1 MYGRGRG
8 SHLVVL
14 RDDTQ
19 APGLSV
25 TFPAE
30 TSPWLESCFQF
41 SFLLLHECVKMP
53 SLGGLMPES
62 DLPLEEVLIT
72 PYRLRND
79 VYCSGR
85 LLCVNQSSKS

>member
-1 MYGRGRG
+1 MKLRLLG
-8 SHLVVL
+8 LV
-14 RDDTQ
+14 T
-19 APGLSV
+19 V

-30 TSPWLESCFQF
+30 PSPLLESCFQF

-53 SLGGLMPES
+53 SLGCPFKKGTVSCGLKPES